1 MECKCSGK
9 RQKTDHKRDTFI
21 SQEEQVLAK
30 DDIMSTVLS
39 FLGSLRD
46 FSEFLFV
53 SKTTAGHI
61 FTFMDEQVK
70 NNMEKLPTHG
80 WISFDGTS
88 LDQSPWR
95 YHSLVGDPMRPNVR
109 NFLFKQLLLQKES
122 TPAFDEAF
130 SDGEIQLSN
139 NNRRLSMCGVGDRL
153 HIGCGIS
160 NRILLPGQSYRM
172 SVQFRYRC
180 LHHKNLFG
188 IIRPIKCSSGTVS
201 QIIQGRGFMFM
212 PEHDTIPSRWKKQSS
227 INTVMW
233 NPRPSSSVSVSR
245 GSRSGSDLQRE
256 GGWDLFCQF
265 EWTENTGLTV
275 FGATFELD
283 YEDPSNGKLNFV
295 YLDDN
300 DEQKHLIT
308 EGSTGDYVWAGSVGV
323 YHNKVTSM
331 EIM

>member
-88 LDQSPWR
+88 LDQSPWG

-153 HIGCGIS
+153 HIGCGILS
-160 NRILLPGQSYRM
+160 I
-172 SVQFRYRC
+172 
-180 LHHKNLFG
+180 
-188 IIRPIKCSSGTVS
+188 
-201 QIIQGRGFMFM
+201 
-212 PEHDTIPSRWKKQSS
+212 KQSLVTGAIISHVSS
-227 INTVMW
+227 I
-233 NPRPSSSVSVSR
+233 S
-245 GSRSGSDLQRE
+245 LQMS
-256 GGWDLFCQF
+256 
-265 EWTENTGLTV
+265 
-275 FGATFELD
+275 A
-283 YEDPSNGKLNFV
+283 P
-295 YLDDN
+295 
-300 DEQKHLIT
+300 
-308 EGSTGDYVWAGSVGV
+308 
-323 YHNKVTSM
+323 
-331 EIM
+331 

>member
-1 MECKCSGK
+1 M
-9 RQKTDHKRDTFI
+9 I
-21 SQEEQVLAK
+21 SVH
-30 DDIMSTVLS
+30 
-39 FLGSLRD
+39 F
-46 FSEFLFV
+46 FV

-88 LDQSPWR
+88 LDQSPWG

-172 SVQFRYRC
+172 SVQFRYRY
-180 LHHKNLFG
+180 LHHANLFG
-188 IIRPIKCSSGTVS
+188 LIRPIKCSSGTVS
-201 QIIQGRGFMFM
+201 QIMQGTGFMFM
-212 PEHDTIPSRWKKQSS
+212 PELDTIPSRWKKQSS

-233 NPRPSSSVSVSR
+233 NPYPSSTVSVSR

-256 GGWDLFCQF
+256 GGWNLFYQSDHIA
-265 EWTENTGLTV
+265 NTTV
-275 FGATFELD
+275 IGAKFELD
-283 YEDPSNGKLNFV
+283 YGDPSNGKLNFV

-300 DEQKHLIT
+300 DERKHLIT
-308 EGSTGDYVWAGSVGV
+308 EGLTGDYVWAGSVGV

>member
-1 MECKCSGK
+1 
-9 RQKTDHKRDTFI
+9 
-21 SQEEQVLAK
+21 
-30 DDIMSTVLS
+30 
-39 FLGSLRD
+39 
-46 FSEFLFV
+46 
-53 SKTTAGHI
+53 
-61 FTFMDEQVK
+61 
-70 NNMEKLPTHG
+70 
-80 WISFDGTS
+80 
-88 LDQSPWR
+88 
-95 YHSLVGDPMRPNVR
+95 
-109 NFLFKQLLLQKES
+109 
-122 TPAFDEAF
+122 
-130 SDGEIQLSN
+130 
-139 NNRRLSMCGVGDRL
+139 
-153 HIGCGIS
+153 
-160 NRILLPGQSYRM
+160 
-172 SVQFRYRC
+172 
-180 LHHKNLFG
+180 
-188 IIRPIKCSSGTVS
+188 
-201 QIIQGRGFMFM
+201 MFM

-308 EGSTGDYVWAGSVGV
+308 EGLTGDYVWAGSVGV